1 MKLGYLKSVCKPF
14 HKDVFDIDCVVIC
27 KAKLF
32 FFTLIMRKLS
42 VSLAGKQKKPKFAA
56 TIINL

>member
-32 FFTLIMRKLS
+32 FFTLIVRKLS
-42 VSLAGKQKKPKFAA
+42 VSLAGK
-56 TIINL
+56 